1 MSYGTSE
8 HLTANAT
15 RHPFSNHN
23 PYPIPKGHLHAA
35 VQIDRHPV
43 NRRVP

>member
-8 HLTANAT
+8 HLIANGI
-15 RHPFSNHN
+15 RHSFSHRNF
-23 PYPIPKGHLHAA
+23 YPIPEGHLHAA
-35 VQIDRHPV
+35 IQIDRHPV